1 LGTGRVPFG
10 SLTALL
16 RAVPVSPEDPG
27 TAALMERLRAV
38 RRAGEFDRA
47 AFLAMC
53 RWKSPRALLH
63 YRRHS
68 AATVR
73 RVARAVLA
81 TRSERRRLALLTAL
95 RGVSVPTASAIL
107 TLIEPRRYAVLDIR
121 VWQLLHALGAV
132 EACPAGRGFG
142 ATHWEQ
148 FLRLLRAQAR
158 ALGITPR
165 LVELTLFH
173 YHRTVQTGRLYEP
186 ARPAGRRR
194 NPIPV
199 RAAPPRK
206 SGRPSH
212 TR

>member
-1 LGTGRVPFG
+1 VGTGRVPFR
-10 SLTALL
+10 SLAALL
-16 RAVPVSPEDPG
+16 GAVPMSPEDPG
-27 TAALMERLRAV
+27 TAALMARLRGV
-38 RRAGEFDRA
+38 RRAGEFDRV

-53 RWKSPRALLH
+53 RWKSPRALMH

-107 TLIEPRRYAVLDIR
+107 TLIEPKRYGVIDIR

-132 EACPAGRGFG
+132 DACPAGRGFG
-142 ATHWEQ
+142 PAHWEQ
-148 FLRLLRAQAR
+148 FLGLLRRHAR
-158 ALGITPR
+158 ALGTTPR
-165 LVELTLFH
+165 LIELTLFY
-173 YHRTVQTGRLYEP
+173 YHRTVQTGRLYDSVT
-186 ARPAGRRR
+186 AARRR
-194 NPIPV
+194 RLAAAI
-199 RAAPPRK
+199 AAPPRK

-212 TR
+212 HR

>member
-1 LGTGRVPFG
+1 VGTGRVPFG
-10 SLTALL
+10 SLAALL

-27 TAALMERLRAV
+27 TAALMARLRGV

-68 AATVR
+68 DATVR
-73 RVARAVLA
+73 QVARAVLA
-81 TRSERRRLALLTAL
+81 TRSERRRLALLTGL

-107 TLIEPRRYAVLDIR
+107 TLIEPRRYGVLDIR

-142 ATHWEQ
+142 AAHWEQ

-158 ALGITPR
+158 ARQTTPR

-186 ARPAGRRR
+186 AVGRRR
-194 NPIPV
+194 SPTTVN
-199 RAAPPRK
+199 AAPPRK

-212 TR
+212 SR

>member
-1 LGTGRVPFG
+1 MGTGRVPFG

-27 TAALMERLRAV
+27 TAALMERLQGV

-68 AATVR
+68 ATTVQ

-107 TLIEPRRYAVLDIR
+107 TLIEPRRYGVLDIR
-121 VWQLLHALGAV
+121 VWQLLHKLGAV

-142 ATHWEQ
+142 PAHWEQ

-158 ALGITPR
+158 ARHTTPR

-173 YHRTVQTGRLYEP
+173 YHRTVQTGQLYEP
-186 ARPAGRRR
+186 GAAGRRR
-194 NPIPV
+194 SPAAV

-212 TR
+212 SR

>member
-1 LGTGRVPFG
+1 VGTGRVPFG

-16 RAVPVSPEDPG
+16 RAVPLSPEDPG
-27 TAALMERLRAV
+27 TAALMERLRPV

-53 RWKSPRALLH
+53 RWKSPRALPH
-63 YRRHS
+63 YRRHP

-73 RVARAVLA
+73 RMARAVLA

-142 ATHWEQ
+142 AAQWEQ
-148 FLRLLRAQAR
+148 FLGLLRAQAR
-158 ALGITPR
+158 ALGTTPR

-173 YHRTVQTGRLYEP
+173 YHRTVQTGRLYEAAVP
-186 ARPAGRRR
+186 RRR
-194 NPIPV
+194 SPTTV
-199 RAAPPRK
+199 KTAPPRK
-206 SGRPSH
+206 RGRPSH
-212 TR
+212 SR

>member
-1 LGTGRVPFG
+1 
-10 SLTALL
+10 
-16 RAVPVSPEDPG
+16 
-27 TAALMERLRAV
+27 MERLRPV

-63 YRRHS
+63 YRRHTAS
-68 AATVR
+68 SVR

-142 ATHWEQ
+142 AAHWEQ
-148 FLRLLRAQAR
+148 FLGLLRAQAR
-158 ALGITPR
+158 ALGTTPR

-173 YHRTVQTGRLYEP
+173 YHRAVQTGRLYEP
-186 ARPAGRRR
+186 VAAGRRR
-194 NPIPV
+194 PAPV
-199 RAAPPRK
+199 KASRSARA
-206 SGRPSH
+206 
-212 TR
+212 

>member
-1 LGTGRVPFG
+1 
-10 SLTALL
+10 
-16 RAVPVSPEDPG
+16 
-27 TAALMERLRAV
+27 MERLRGV

-53 RWKSPRALLH
+53 RWKSPRARLH

-68 AATVR
+68 ASTVR

-107 TLIEPRRYAVLDIR
+107 TLIEPRRYGVLDIR

-132 EACPAGRGFG
+132 EACPAGRGFN
-142 ATHWEQ
+142 ASHWEQ

-158 ALGITPR
+158 ARRTTPR

-186 ARPAGRRR
+186 AIAGRRR
-194 NPIPV
+194 PAPV
-199 RAAPPRK
+199 KAC
-206 SGRPSH
+206 RPA
-212 TR
+212 RV